1 MFFFKN
7 YYRLLLNDRFK
18 CFSSL
23 NSNRDLNLNNIKIL
37 NINLNLRIIFYL
49 FFKMLIEEKYFQLF
63 YFYKFYL
70 YSFFVFNFDKKLLYY
85 FIMKIQEELNLHLFI
100 VQKGFFF
107 KSTTALPFYRKRK
120 FKKKILSKDNYK
132 HLFYNTKNN
141 NFLSL
146 NFNNLNLY
154 KNFKFFEDTYYK
166 SYFNYYLKI
175 LFYQDF
181 KNLQSNLKFSNYF
194 FLFKNKRYDVVNYH
208 TTRLLFLR
216 FFNLISNSILFNTI
230 PFFIF
235 PKYLENEVYILYSY
249 LLYIRT
255 SVLYNLMYVKWLV
268 SLQQLSKFQSK
279 FGVPCFFFILN
290 ITNSLL
296 LVKPLKELNI
306 PVSALITKNVNMSF
320 FDYPII
326 SFSQTKGS
334 IYMYFFFIMRLL
346 FFSLQKRK
354 KIYWNFFIK
363 YQIIYELKKKLIDY

>member
-7 YYRLLLNDRFK
+7 YYKLLLNNKFK
-18 CFSSL
+18 SFSSL
-23 NSNRDLNLNNIKIL
+23 NNKKDLNLSNIKIL
-37 NINLNLRIIFYL
+37 NIDLNLRITFYL

-63 YFYKFYL
+63 YFYKFYS

-85 FIMKIQEELNLHLFI
+85 FITKIQEELNLHLFVI
-100 VQKGFFF
+100 QKGFFF
-107 KSTTALPFYRKRK
+107 RLITALPFNKKRK
-120 FKKKILSKDNYK
+120 FKKKILSKDSYK
-132 HLFYNTKNN
+132 HLLYNNKNN

-154 KNFKFFEDTYYK
+154 KNIKLFEDMYYK

-194 FLFKNKRYDVVNYH
+194 FLFNNKRYDVVNYH
-208 TTRLLFLR
+208 TIRLLFLR
-216 FFNLISNSILFNTI
+216 FFNLISNSIFFNTI

-235 PKYLENEVYILYSY
+235 PKYLENEIYILYSY

-268 SLQQLSKFQSK
+268 SLQQLNKFQSK

-290 ITNSLL
+290 ITNSFL

-320 FDYPII
+320 FDYPIV
-326 SFSQTKGS
+326 SFSQTKNS

-354 KIYWNFFIK
+354 KIYWSFFIK
-363 YQIIYELKKKLIDY
+363 YQIIYELKKKLINY